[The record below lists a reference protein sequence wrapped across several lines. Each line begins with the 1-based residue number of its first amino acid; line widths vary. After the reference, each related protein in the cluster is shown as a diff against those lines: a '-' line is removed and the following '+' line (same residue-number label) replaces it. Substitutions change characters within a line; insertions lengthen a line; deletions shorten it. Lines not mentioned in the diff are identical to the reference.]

1 MRKLL
6 ILLMIVVAAPLSA
19 QWRRANLYG
28 ADIRALTIDPA
39 NPDTLYVGTSGGEV
53 YVSSDAAHTWR
64 NPRGGVPFPGY
75 VVDNLVIDRTG
86 RLWAACW
93 SLWGGSV
100 IAVSDDRGT
109 TWERRDAGL
118 DEQSIRAIAV
128 DPHDADFVI
137 VGGLA
142 GVWRSTDG
150 GRSWEQIS
158 DQINVESVAIDP
170 RARDRIYV
178 GTWRQGYRT
187 DDGGKVWKLIN
198 GGMVLDTDMFEITI
212 DRENPDNMWVA
223 TCGWVYGTA
232 NRGDNWTRY
241 RDGFNNRRVHD
252 IEIDPCDRDSLYAGT
267 VAGLY
272 RSHDRGKSWYVV
284 SDESLVVNSVALDPQ
299 RPDRIILGVEGDG
312 IYVSEDRGK
321 TFTRSCDGLRNLT
334 ITSVAADPVVEKRVY
349 ASVVFGGASN
359 GIYESEDAG
368 VTWKKLA
375 TTDVPQVLSLVVTE
389 DEEMKFIAGTEKGF
403 YWSSNGSEWTQAAPS
418 NAPLR
423 VDKVVRYNKL
433 RLFAATSEGVFTS
446 RDAGKSWYRLAGS
459 DNRTVDLAVGML
471 GDKRALFA
479 LTSVGVMVF
488 DGAQWAPIE
497 GAPAKGRTLAV
508 RSAGDAQLL
517 FVAGVQGVR
526 AGEVDAGR
534 QWREAE
540 APDAQFAAV
549 FGEGQHVFL
558 TARQQREVLVA
569 APDHPEWRSLPLPS
583 RSAEVT
589 AIALDP
595 FDAHRLYCGTLGEGI
610 FIFEGTAQ
618 KLDGKKKVV
627 EATAGGGAGTQQ

>member
-1 MRKLL
+1 MRKFLTLL
-6 ILLMIVVAAPLSA
+6 VILTALPLAA

-28 ADIRALTIDPA
+28 ADVRALIIDPA
-39 NPDTLYVGTSGGEV
+39 NPDTVFVGTSGGEV
-53 YVSSDAAHTWR
+53 YVSSDGAHTWR

-93 SLWGGSV
+93 GLWGGGAL
-100 IAVSDDRGT
+100 AVSPDGGA

-118 DEQSIRAIAV
+118 EDESIRAIAI
-128 DPHDADFVI
+128 DPHDADFVV
-137 VGGLA
+137 VGALN
-142 GVWRSTDG
+142 GVWRSTNG
-150 GRSWEQIS
+150 GRAWQKIS
-158 DQINVESVAIDP
+158 DQINVEALALDP
-170 RARDRIYV
+170 RSRDRIYV

-187 DDGGKVWKLIN
+187 EDGGKSWKLIN
-198 GGMVLDTDMFEITI
+198 GGMVLDTDMFEITV

-223 TCGWVYGTA
+223 TCGWVYGTT
-232 NRGDNWTRY
+232 NRGDNWTRF

-272 RSHDRGKSWYVV
+272 RSHDHGKTWYVV
-284 SDESLVVNSVALDPQ
+284 SDESLVVNTIALEPQ

-312 IYVSEDRGK
+312 VYVSEDRGK
-321 TFTRSCDGLRNLT
+321 SFARSCDGLRNLT
-334 ITSVAADPVVEKRVY
+334 ITSVAADPAVHKRVY

-359 GIYESEDAG
+359 GVYQSDDAG

-375 TTDVPQVLSLVVTE
+375 TPDVPQVLSLVVTE

-403 YWSSNGSEWTQAAPS
+403 YWSANGNEWTQAVPS
-418 NAPLR
+418 NAPIR
-423 VDKVVRYNKL
+423 VNKIVRYNKL

-459 DNRTVDLAVGML
+459 DNRTVDIAVGML
-471 GDKRALFA
+471 GDKRGLFA
-479 LTSVGVMVF
+479 LTSVGLMAF
-488 DGAQWAPIE
+488 DGAQWAPIA

-508 RSAGDAQLL
+508 RSAGDAQRI

-526 AGEVDAGR
+526 AGEVDGDR
-534 QWREAE
+534 QWRDVEV
-540 APDAQFAAV
+540 PDAQFAAV
-549 FGEGQHVFL
+549 YGDGPFVFL
-558 TARQQREVLVA
+558 TSRQQREVLIA
-569 APDHPEWRSLPLPS
+569 EPKHGEWRSFPLPS
-583 RSAEVT
+583 RTAEVT

-595 FDAHRLYCGTLGEGI
+595 FDARRLYCGTLGEGI
-610 FIFEGTAQ
+610 FIFEGTPQRYEA
-618 KLDGKKKVV
+618 KA
-627 EATAGGGAGTQQ
+627 ATAAVGAGSQ